1 MKTTKRQRRRR
12 ILLLADFAYTSGKAV
27 AAGVIRFV
35 SSHPELDLML
45 HGRNSETTLMQKGL
59 VPVTGIDGIV
69 SCFGNDLDFMR
80 DQLDSVPGVPVVF
93 ASLPRGWTP
102 PTGRHSAAIFCDQ
115 SAVSEAAAELFLRHG
130 LSEFGYVG
138 SRNEEALRTW
148 DAERRDAFR
157 DFLVARGFR
166 TSVYLPPSGADADA
180 ELASLTVWLRS
191 LPKPCGLL
199 VSNDIRAMHV
209 LNTCRTEGIAV
220 PEQIQVIGAD
230 NEEWICDRT
239 FPSLTSVEPD
249 FEGCGHRAAETLL
262 AMMDGGPWEREQ
274 TFGVKRVEQRMSTTD
289 IHGSTNRAVRA
300 REYLRTHSSEP
311 LSTVRLAAIL
321 GCSPRLLQLSY
332 KAVFGCTVQEDL
344 LETRLNLARK
354 LLAENRVPICDIPER
369 VGFESPFHFMKLFK
383 KHTGMTMLQWRKRG
397 GT

>member
-311 LSTVRLAAIL
+311 LSTVRRAAIL

>member
-1 MKTTKRQRRRR
+1 MKPIKRQRRRR
-12 ILLLADFAYTSGKAV
+12 ILLLADFAYASGKAV

-80 DQLDSVPGVPVVF
+80 EQLDSVPGVPVVF

-102 PTGRHSAAIFCDQ
+102 PAGRHSAAIFCDQ
-115 SAVSEAAAELFLRHG
+115 TAVAEAAAELFLRHG

-138 SRNEEALRTW
+138 SRNEEAVRTW

-157 DFLVARGFR
+157 DLMVGRGFP
-166 TSVYLPPSGADADA
+166 TSVYLPPLGADADA

-191 LPKPCGLL
+191 LSKPCGLL
-199 VSNDIRAMHV
+199 VSNDVRAMHV
-209 LNTCRTEGIAV
+209 LNVCRAEGIAV
-220 PEQIQVIGAD
+220 PEQIQVIGTD

-239 FPSLTSVEPD
+239 SPSLTSVEPD

-274 TFGVKRVEQRMSTTD
+274 TFGVKRIEQRMSTTD

-300 REYLRTHSSEP
+300 REYLRAHSSEP
-311 LSTVRLAAIL
+311 LSTSRLAAIL

-344 LETRLNLARK
+344 LEARLDLARK
-354 LLAENRVPICDIPER
+354 LLAENRIPICDIPEC

-383 KHTGMTMLQWRKRG
+383 RRTGMTMLQWRKRG
-397 GT
+397 GR

>member
-1 MKTTKRQRRRR
+1 MKTTKRQRRR
-12 ILLLADFAYTSGKAV
+12 ILLLADFAYASGKAV

-80 DQLDSVPGVPVVF
+80 EQLDSVPGVPVVF

-102 PTGRHSAAIFCDQ
+102 PAGRRSAAIFCDQ
-115 SAVSEAAAELFLRHG
+115 AAVAEAAAELFLRHG

-138 SRNEEALRTW
+138 SRNEEAVRTW

-157 DFLVARGFR
+157 DFMVERGFP
-166 TSVYLPPSGADADA
+166 TSVYLPPLGADADA
-180 ELASLTVWLRS
+180 ELASLTVWLRA

-209 LNTCRTEGIAV
+209 LNSCRTEGIAV

-249 FEGCGHRAAETLL
+249 FEGCGYRAAETLL

-300 REYLRTHSSEP
+300 REYLRIHTGEP
-311 LSTVRLAAIL
+311 LTTARLAAIL

-344 LETRLNLARK
+344 LEARLDLARK
-354 LLAENRVPICDIPER
+354 LLAENRVAICDIPER

-383 KHTGMTMLQWRKRG
+383 KRTGMTMLQWRKRG